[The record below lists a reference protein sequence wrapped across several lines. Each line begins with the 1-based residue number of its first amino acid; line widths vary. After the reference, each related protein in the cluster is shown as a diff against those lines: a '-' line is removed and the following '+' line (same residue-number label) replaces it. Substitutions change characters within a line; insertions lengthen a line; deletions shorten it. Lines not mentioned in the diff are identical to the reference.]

1 MRKNRALFSDIGAQP
16 EAQSGG
22 ETGAGEGAGKKPN
35 HLGKRVG
42 QAKELGRDET
52 VHKTLRRVDPE
63 RCKMWKHHNRRYEL
77 LNETRCHDL
86 IEGIK
91 AQGGQEFPAV
101 VRRLK
106 GDPDYDFEVICG
118 ARRHWSIAHLKRQHY
133 DYKFLIDVRDLSDEE
148 AFRLSDVENRD
159 REDVSDYERSIDYK
173 IALANYYDGVLSR
186 MAARLEVSVSWLSR
200 FLDLAELPDIIINAY
215 ADVTH
220 INSNHAK
227 VLKPL
232 LAKKGGERAIS
243 ERVLKR
249 AGQLAEEQKAARAI
263 GKAGPDGKG
272 VIRALKEAAKS
283 STKSKKPTPKTYAAK
298 GSGKPALEVK
308 LDGKGGL
315 TLRILPGSGADKAEV
330 QQLCAEALNEHL
342 A

>member
-16 EAQSGG
+16 EVQPED
-22 ETGAGEGAGKKPN
+22 ETGTGKGTGKQPN

-52 VHKTLRRVDPE
+52 VHKTLRRIDPE

-106 GDPDYDFEVICG
+106 DDPDYDFEVICG
-118 ARRHWSIAHLKRQHY
+118 ARRHWSIVYLKRQHY

-159 REDVSDYERSIDYK
+159 REDISDYERSIDYK

-232 LAKKGGERAIS
+232 LAKKASERAVC

-249 AGQLAEEQKAARAI
+249 AGQLADKQKSASAA
-263 GKAGPDGKG
+263 GKAGPDGKE
-272 VIRALKEAAKS
+272 VIRSLKEAARGN
-283 STKSKKPTPKTYAAK
+283 TKSKKPALKTYVAK

-308 LDGKGGL
+308 QGGKTGL
-315 TLRILPGSGADKAEV
+315 TLRVLPGSGADKAEV
-330 QQLCAEALNEHL
+330 QQLCTEALNEHW